1 MLKALIQLFS
11 ESFLKSKRAWV
22 CNQSYCGSNFV
33 AVPFITGTFAS
44 YVAPS
49 DGIFA
54 LAGASCTAIDIIV
67 QGSYLRVN
75 MARSEKQILAGYV
88 PLSKGQQV
96 DFVVLGDNLQS
107 NSAKFF
113 PAIGPS

>member
-1 MLKALIQLFS
+1 MLKTLVQLFA
-11 ESFLKSKRAWV
+11 ESFLKGKKSWV
-22 CNQSYCGSNFV
+22 CSQSYCGNNFV
-33 AVPFITGTFAS
+33 AIPFTAGTFAS

-54 LAGASCTAIDIIV
+54 LAGTSCTAIDIIV

-96 DFVVLGDNLQS
+96 YFVILGDNLES

-113 PAIGPS
+113 PAFGSN